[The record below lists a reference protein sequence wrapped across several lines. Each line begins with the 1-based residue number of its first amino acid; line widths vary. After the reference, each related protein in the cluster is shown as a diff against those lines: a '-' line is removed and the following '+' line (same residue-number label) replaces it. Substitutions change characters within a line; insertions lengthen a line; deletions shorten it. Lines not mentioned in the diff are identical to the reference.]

1 MAIGRV
7 PIANSPS
14 FLYVL
19 PMPRRAMSLLIAL
32 LVVPICIS
40 HAQQPVV
47 VRAARMVDV
56 ARGELVAPAVIVVS
70 NGKIVSVGSG
80 GVPAG
85 ARTIDLGD
93 LTLLPGLID
102 AHTHLTADM
111 EGDWVT
117 RSVKDLPADA
127 ALRGAR
133 NARKTL
139 LAGFTTVRDV
149 GSVGFADVSLM
160 KAIDAG
166 MVEGPRIFPVAN
178 AIGITG
184 GHCDDTGW
192 APGVN
197 ERGPKDGVADGV
209 DEAVKAVRYQI
220 KHGAKVIKVCATAG
234 VFSYD
239 ATVGAQQ
246 LSDAELQAI
255 VQEAARHGLKVA
267 AHAHGTEGIKAA
279 VRAGVASIEHG
290 SMIDDEAA
298 ELMKRRGTYLVPTAY
313 LLGTFK
319 FESLPPPIAA
329 KARQVIPLAR
339 ESHRRAIRAGVKI
352 AFGTDAAVYP
362 HGDNAREFAVYVGYG
377 MRPADAIR
385 TATVNAADL
394 LGVTD
399 RGIIAPGKLADLIAV
414 RGNPLEDVRVLEQ
427 VPWVMKGG
435 EVVKGAGKQESGDA
449 GK

>member
-1 MAIGRV
+1 MTCRL
-7 PIANSPS
+7 SS
-14 FLYVL
+14 VL
-19 PMPRRAMSLLIAL
+19 MLSCLAVSSAA
-32 LVVPICIS
+32 
-40 HAQQPVV
+40 AQQVVV

-56 ARGELVAPAVIVVS
+56 ARGEMVVPGVVVIAD
-70 NGKIVSVGSG
+70 GKIRSLGSA
-80 GVPAG
+80 GVPAD

-117 RSVKDLPADA
+117 RSVRELPADA

-149 GSVGFADVSLM
+149 GAGGFADVSLM
-160 KAIDAG
+160 KAIEAG
-166 MVEGPRIFPVAN
+166 FVQGPRMIPSAH

-192 APGVN
+192 APGIN
-197 ERGPKDGVADGV
+197 ELGPKDGVADGV
-209 DEAVKAVRYQI
+209 DQVVQAVRYQV
-220 KHGAKVIKVCATAG
+220 KHGVKVIKVCATAG

-246 LSDAELQAI
+246 LTDAELQAV

-267 AHAHGTEGIKAA
+267 AHAHGSEGILAA

-290 SMIDDEAA
+290 SMLTDAAID
-298 ELMKRRGTYLVPTAY
+298 LMKRRGTYLVPTAY
-313 LLGTFK
+313 VLTTFK
-319 FESLPPPIAA
+319 YESLPPPIAA
-329 KARQVIPLAR
+329 KARQIVPLAQ

-362 HGDNAREFAVYVGYG
+362 HGDNAREFATYVGYG
-377 MRPADAIR
+377 MQPVEALR
-385 TATVNAADL
+385 TATINAADL
-394 LGVTD
+394 LGVSD

-414 RGNPLEDVRVLEQ
+414 RGNPLEDVRVLQQ
-427 VPWVMKGG
+427 VRWVMKGG
-435 EVVKGAGKQESGDA
+435 VVVKEAGNRESGEAGK
-449 GK
+449 

>member
-1 MAIGRV
+1 MTK
-7 PIANSPS
+7 PILLATVT
-14 FLYVL
+14 F
-19 PMPRRAMSLLIAL
+19 SLLLPPSPAT
-32 LVVPICIS
+32 S
-40 HAQQPVV
+40 QQAVV

-56 ARGELVAPAVIVVS
+56 TSGQLVTPAIVVVA
-70 NGKIVSVGSG
+70 NGKIRSVGPADL
-80 GVPAG
+80 PAG
-85 ARTIDLGD
+85 ANTIDLGG

-102 AHTHLTADM
+102 AHTHLTGDL

-117 RSVKDLPADA
+117 RSVRELPADA

-149 GSVGFADVSLM
+149 GAFGFADVSLM

-166 MVEGPRIFPVAN
+166 MVLGPRMIPSAQ

-192 APGVN
+192 APGIN
-197 ERGPKDGVADGV
+197 ELGPKEGVADGV

-234 VFSYD
+234 VLSFD

-298 ELMKRRGTYLVPTAY
+298 ELMRRRGTYLVPTAH
-313 LLGTFK
+313 LLTTFK
-319 FESLPPPIAA
+319 FDSMPPPIAA
-329 KARQVIPLAR
+329 KARQVIPLGK

-362 HGDNAREFAVYVGYG
+362 HGENAREFAAYVGYG

-385 TATVNAADL
+385 TATINAADL
-394 LGVTD
+394 LGVND
-399 RGIIAPGKLADLIAV
+399 RALIAPGKLADLIAV

-427 VPWVMKGG
+427 VLWVMKGG
-435 EVVKGAGKQESGDA
+435 EVVKGP
-449 GK
+449 

>member
-1 MAIGRV
+1 MPKYLCTI
-7 PIANSPS
+7 
-14 FLYVL
+14 VL
-19 PMPRRAMSLLIAL
+19 LLM
-32 LVVPICIS
+32 VVPRLTLT
-40 HAQQPVV
+40 AQQPTV
-47 VRAARMVDV
+47 VRAARMLDV
-56 ARGELVAPAVIVVS
+56 VKGEMIAPATVVIVD
-70 NGKIVSVGSG
+70 GKIRSLAARD
-80 GVPAG
+80 VPAG
-85 ARTIDLGD
+85 ATTLDLGD
-93 LTLLPGLID
+93 VTLLPGLID
-102 AHTHLTADM
+102 AHTHLTQDIS
-111 EGDWVT
+111 GDWVT
-117 RSVKDLPADA
+117 RPVTDLPADA

-133 NARKTL
+133 NARVTL

-149 GSVGFADVSLM
+149 GAVGFADVSLM
-160 KAIDAG
+160 KAVDG
-166 MVEGPRIFPVAN
+166 GLVMGPRIVPSAH

-197 ERGPKDGVADGV
+197 ELGPEQGVADGV
-209 DEAVKAVRYQI
+209 DEAVRAVRYQI

-234 VFSYD
+234 VLSFD
-239 ATVGAQQ
+239 ATLGAQQ

-267 AHAHGTEGIKAA
+267 AHAHGREGIKAA
-279 VRAGVASIEHG
+279 IRAGVASIEHG

-298 ELMKRRGTYLVPTAY
+298 AMMKQRGTFLVPTAH
-313 LLGTFK
+313 LLSTFK

-329 KARQVIPLAR
+329 KARQVVPLAQ

-399 RGIIAPGKLADLIAV
+399 RGVIAPGKLADLIAV

-435 EVVKGAGKQESGDA
+435 VVVKEAGKLGSGEVE
-449 GK
+449 K

>member
-1 MAIGRV
+1 VRPVA
-7 PIANSPS
+7 
-14 FLYVL
+14 
-19 PMPRRAMSLLIAL
+19 
-32 LVVPICIS
+32 
-40 HAQQPVV
+40 AQQVTV
-47 VRAARMVDV
+47 VRAARMLDV
-56 ARGELVAPAVIVVS
+56 AKGELVAPAVVVIAD
-70 NGKIVSVGSG
+70 GKIKSVGAG
-80 GVPAG
+80 NVPEN
-85 ARTIDLGD
+85 ARVIDLGD

-102 AHTHLTADM
+102 AHTHLTMDIS
-111 EGDWVT
+111 GDWVT
-117 RSVKDLPADA
+117 RSVRELPADA

-149 GSVGFADVSLM
+149 GAGGFADISLM
-160 KAIDAG
+160 KAIDDG
-166 MVEGPRIFPVAN
+166 MVEGPRMIPSAH

-197 ERGPKDGVADGV
+197 ELSWRDGVADGV

-234 VFSYD
+234 VLSFD

-255 VQEAARHGLKVA
+255 VQEATRHGLKVA

-279 VRAGVASIEHG
+279 IRAGVASIEHG
-290 SMIDDEAA
+290 SMLDDEAID
-298 ELMKRRGTYLVPTAY
+298 LMKRRGTYLVPTAY
-313 LLGTFK
+313 LLSTFK

-329 KARQVIPLAR
+329 KARQVVPLAQ
-339 ESHRRAIRAGVKI
+339 ESHRKAIRAGVKI

-385 TATVNAADL
+385 TATLSAADL

-399 RGIIAPGKLADLIAV
+399 RGQIATGKLADLIAV
-414 RGNPLEDVRVLEQ
+414 KGNPLEDVRVLQQ

-435 EVVKGAGKQESGDA
+435 VVVKDGERRGSGEAGK
-449 GK
+449 

>member
-1 MAIGRV
+1 M
-7 PIANSPS
+7 
-14 FLYVL
+14 
-19 PMPRRAMSLLIAL
+19 
-32 LVVPICIS
+32 
-40 HAQQPVV
+40 
-47 VRAARMVDV
+47 RAARMVDV
-56 ARGELVAPAVIVVS
+56 ARGEHGEPRRWSSSPTARSRA
-70 NGKIVSVGSG
+70 SG
-80 GVPAG
+80 RQRAG
-85 ARTIDLGD
+85 QNARVIDLGD

-102 AHTHLTADM
+102 AHTHLTMDIA
-111 EGDWVT
+111 GDWVT
-117 RSVKDLPADA
+117 RSVRELPADA

-149 GSVGFADVSLM
+149 GAGGFADISLM
-160 KAIDAG
+160 KAIDDG
-166 MVEGPRIFPVAN
+166 MVDGPRMIPSAH

-197 ERGPKDGVADGV
+197 ELGRRDGVADGV

-234 VFSYD
+234 VLSFD

-255 VQEAARHGLKVA
+255 VQEASRHGLKVA

-279 VRAGVASIEHG
+279 IRAGVASIEHG
-290 SMIDDEAA
+290 SMLDDEAID
-298 ELMKRRGTYLVPTAY
+298 LMKRRGTYLVPTAY
-313 LLGTFK
+313 LLTTFK

-329 KARQVIPLAR
+329 KARQVVPLAQ
-339 ESHRRAIRAGVKI
+339 ESHRKAIRAGVKI

-385 TATVNAADL
+385 TATLNAADL

-399 RGIIAPGKLADLIAV
+399 RGQIATGKLADLIAV
-414 RGNPLEDVRVLEQ
+414 KGNPLEDVRVLQQ
-427 VPWVMKGG
+427 VPWVMKG
-435 EVVKGAGKQESGDA
+435 ELW
-449 GK
+449 

>member
-1 MAIGRV
+1 
-7 PIANSPS
+7 
-14 FLYVL
+14 
-19 PMPRRAMSLLIAL
+19 MPARTLFAL
-32 LVVPICIS
+32 LVWSLAPVTRPA
-40 HAQQPVV
+40 AQQAVV

-56 ARGELVAPAVIVVS
+56 ARGELIAPAVVVVA
-70 NGKIVSVGSG
+70 NGRIVSVGSG
-80 GVPAG
+80 GLPAG
-85 ARTIDLGD
+85 ARTVDLGD

-102 AHTHLTADM
+102 AHTHLTADIS
-111 EGDWVT
+111 GDWIT
-117 RSVKDLPADA
+117 RSVRELPADA
-127 ALRGAR
+127 ALGGAR
-133 NARKTL
+133 NARRTL

-149 GSVGFADVSLM
+149 GSVADVSLM

-166 MVEGPRIFPVAN
+166 FVMGPRMIPSAH

-197 ERGPKDGVADGV
+197 ELDYRHGVADGV
-209 DEAVKAVRYQI
+209 DEVVKAVRYQI

-234 VFSYD
+234 VLSFD

-246 LSDAELQAI
+246 LSEAELQAI
-255 VQEAARHGLKVA
+255 VQEANRHGLKVA

-298 ELMKRRGTYLVPTAY
+298 DLMKRHGTYLVPTAY
-313 LLGTFK
+313 LLTTFK
-319 FESLPPPIAA
+319 YESLPPPIAA
-329 KARQVIPLAR
+329 KAKQVVPLAQA
-339 ESHRRAIRAGVKI
+339 SHRRAIRAGVKI

-394 LGVTD
+394 LGVSD
-399 RGIIAPGKLADLIAV
+399 RGVIAPGKLADLIAV

-435 EVVKGAGKQESGDA
+435 EVVKGAGKQESGEA

>member
-1 MAIGRV
+1 MHRPVSVLIVALL
-7 PIANSPS
+7 A
-14 FLYVL
+14 L
-19 PMPRRAMSLLIAL
+19 PMYTAR
-32 LVVPICIS
+32 
-40 HAQQPVV
+40 AQQPVV

-56 ARGELVAPAVIVVS
+56 ARGELVAPAVVVVAG
-70 NGKIVSVGSG
+70 GKIVSIGAG
-80 GVPAG
+80 GVPPN
-85 ARTIDLGD
+85 ARVVDLGD

-102 AHTHLTADM
+102 VHTHLTFDIS
-111 EGDWVT
+111 GDWVS
-117 RSVKDLPADA
+117 RSVTELPADA

-133 NARKTL
+133 NARVTL

-149 GSVGFADVSLM
+149 GSTGFADVSLM

-166 MVEGPRIFPVAN
+166 LVPGPRMFPSAH

-197 ERGPKDGVADGV
+197 ELGPKQGVADGV
-209 DEAVKAVRYQI
+209 DEALKAVRYQI

-234 VFSYD
+234 VLSFD

-255 VQEAARHGLKVA
+255 VQEANRHGLKVA

-298 ELMKRRGTYLVPTAY
+298 AMMKRQGTYLVPTAY
-313 LLGTFK
+313 LLSPFK

-329 KARQVIPLAR
+329 KARQVIPLAQ

-362 HGDNAREFAVYVGYG
+362 HGDNAHEFAAYVAYG

-399 RGIIAPGKLADLIAV
+399 RGIIAAGKLADLIAV

-435 EVVKGAGKQESGDA
+435 VVVKSP
-449 GK
+449 

>member
-1 MAIGRV
+1 
-7 PIANSPS
+7 
-14 FLYVL
+14 
-19 PMPRRAMSLLIAL
+19 MPCRAMSAFIAL
-32 LVVPICIS
+32 LLLTIYS
-40 HAQQPVV
+40 AHAQQPIV

-56 ARGELVAPAVIVVS
+56 TTGQLVTPAVVVIAD
-70 NGKIVSVGSG
+70 GKIRSLKAGDVS
-80 GVPAG
+80 PG

-102 AHTHLTADM
+102 AHTHLTYDIS
-111 EGDWVT
+111 GDWVN
-117 RSVKDLPADA
+117 RSVRELPADA

-166 MVEGPRIFPVAN
+166 FVIGPRMIPSAH

-197 ERGPKDGVADGV
+197 ELDYRHGVADGV
-209 DEAVKAVRYQI
+209 DEVVKAVRYQI

-234 VFSYD
+234 VLSFD

-246 LSDAELQAI
+246 LSEAELQAI
-255 VQEAARHGLKVA
+255 VQEANRHGLKVA

-298 ELMKRRGTYLVPTAY
+298 DLMKRRGTYLVPTAY
-313 LLGTFK
+313 LLSTFK
-319 FESLPPPIAA
+319 YESLPPPIAA
-329 KARQVIPLAR
+329 KAKEVVPLAQA
-339 ESHRRAIRAGVKI
+339 SHRRAIRAGVKI

-394 LGVTD
+394 LGVSD
-399 RGIIAPGKLADLIAV
+399 RGVIAPGKLADLIAV

-435 EVVKGAGKQESGDA
+435 VVVKSP
-449 GK
+449 

>member
-1 MAIGRV
+1 MTLRL
-7 PIANSPS
+7 PS
-14 FLYVL
+14 VL
-19 PMPRRAMSLLIAL
+19 VCTWLAAVCPAA
-32 LVVPICIS
+32 
-40 HAQQPVV
+40 AQQVTV
-47 VRAARMVDV
+47 VRAARMLDV
-56 ARGELVAPAVIVVS
+56 AKGEMVAPAVVVIAD
-70 NGKIVSVGSG
+70 GKIKSLGAAG
-80 GVPAG
+80 GPEN
-85 ARTIDLGD
+85 ARVIDLGD

-102 AHTHLTADM
+102 AHTHLTYDIS
-111 EGDWVT
+111 GDWVT
-117 RSVKDLPADA
+117 RSVRELPADA

-133 NARKTL
+133 NARRTL

-149 GSVGFADVSLM
+149 GAGGFADISLM
-160 KAIDAG
+160 KAIDDG
-166 MVEGPRIFPVAN
+166 MVEGPRMIPSAH

-197 ERGPKDGVADGV
+197 ELSWRDGVADGV

-234 VFSYD
+234 VLSFEGSL
-239 ATVGAQQ
+239 GAQQ

-255 VQEAARHGLKVA
+255 VQEASRHGLKVA
-267 AHAHGTEGIKAA
+267 AHAHGTDGIKAA

-290 SMIDDEAA
+290 SMLDDEAID
-298 ELMKRRGTYLVPTAY
+298 LMKRRGTYLVPTAY
-313 LLGTFK
+313 LLTTFK

-329 KARQVIPLAR
+329 KAKQVVPLAQ

-377 MRPADAIR
+377 MRPADALR
-385 TATVNAADL
+385 TATLNAADL

-399 RGIIAPGKLADLIAV
+399 RGQIGPGKLADLIAV
-414 RGNPLEDVRVLEQ
+414 KGNPLEDIRVLQQ
-427 VPWVMKGG
+427 VLWVMKGG
-435 EVVKGAGKQESGDA
+435 MVVKAP
-449 GK
+449 